1 MQVDARPEEN
11 STEEQVGEEKELEPT
26 EQVES
31 EPLKPLPWL
40 PCIVSTK
47 SCYSLTDSEC

>member
-11 STEEQVGEEKELEPT
+11 STEEQVGKEKEQEPT

-31 EPLKPLPWL
+31 EPLKPLPRL
-40 PCIVSTK
+40 PA
-47 SCYSLTDSEC
+47 L